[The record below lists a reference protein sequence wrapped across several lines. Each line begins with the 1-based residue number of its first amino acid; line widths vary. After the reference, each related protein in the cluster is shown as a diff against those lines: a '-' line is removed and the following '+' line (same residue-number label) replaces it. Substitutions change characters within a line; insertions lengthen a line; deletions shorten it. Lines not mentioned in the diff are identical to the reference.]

1 MTFFKSRFLPPIEPL
16 YLTLVAML
24 LVASAATHADS
35 TTADATSDAPASAA
49 AISSDEPV
57 HSSRHHRRNNDL
69 VSIGHGS
76 VLPRGEQADSVVSIF
91 GSSTSDGDAATV
103 VSVLGNTRVTGAL
116 SDSAVAVLGN
126 TYIDSE
132 IDGDAVAVLG
142 NVELGPNARIGGDVV
157 AVGGIVKRDPA
168 AIIHGDV
175 QSIAGSVAGFGWL
188 QPWIENC
195 LYYGRPLAFAPGL
208 GWAWRLALAC
218 LALYIGI
225 ALLFRPAVM
234 RCVQTMEARPGMTVL
249 AALLSLLAIPVLL
262 VLLCITVIGIAA
274 VPFIL
279 FALLCLEFF
288 GKAVMLAWLG
298 RRCIGGHAEGPR
310 ANPAYAVLVGG
321 LIVLVLYLVPVLG
334 FVVFKLLGLMGLG
347 VVVYTL
353 VLTAQ
358 AHRAAKD
365 AALPTHATTPA
376 PATPAP
382 AVATA
387 PSAAAAMPPSSAS
400 SAAAAA
406 TAAAGATPA
415 PEATPAPSAAT
426 APAAAAATP
435 AITAALPRAGFW
447 IRMVA
452 LLLDAVLV
460 GMVLGV
466 LHHSHNIELVA
477 LAAYGA
483 IMWKMRGAT
492 IGGTVFDL
500 HVVRLDGR
508 AVDWETAIIRALGC
522 FLSFAVAGLGFFWIA
537 FDHGKQAWH
546 DKIAGTV
553 VVRLAHGAAMKS

>member
-1 MTFFKSRFLPPIEPL
+1 
-16 YLTLVAML
+16 
-24 LVASAATHADS
+24 
-35 TTADATSDAPASAA
+35 
-49 AISSDEPV
+49 
-57 HSSRHHRRNNDL
+57 
-69 VSIGHGS
+69 
-76 VLPRGEQADSVVSIF
+76 
-91 GSSTSDGDAATV
+91 

-279 FALLCLEFF
+279 FALLCLGFF

-298 RRCIGGHAEGPR
+298 RRCIGEHTEGSR
-310 ANPAYAVLVGG
+310 AHPAFAVLVGG
-321 LIVLVLYLVPVLG
+321 LIVLVLYVVPVLG
-334 FVVFKLLGLMGLG
+334 FVTFKLLGLMGLG

-365 AALPTHATTPA
+365 AGIHSPPPA
-376 PATPAP
+376 PAPAP
-382 AVATA
+382 GPA
-387 PSAAAAMPPSSAS
+387 PPPPSSAAASASTAQAAEAVPPASAVPPPGAGRPS
-400 SAAAAA
+400 S
-406 TAAAGATPA
+406 GPG
-415 PEATPAPSAAT
+415 
-426 APAAAAATP
+426 AAAATP
-435 AITAALPRAGFW
+435 AVTAALPRAGFW
-447 IRMVA
+447 IRMAA
-452 LLLDAVLV
+452 LLLDALLV

-466 LHHSHNIELVA
+466 LHHSHNLELVA

-483 IMWKMRGAT
+483 IMWKVRGAT

-500 HVVRLDGR
+500 RVVRLDGR

-522 FLSFAVAGLGFFWIA
+522 FLSLAVAGLGFFWIA
-537 FDHGKQAWH
+537 FDPAKQAWH

-553 VVRLAHGAAMKS
+553 VVRVGLRN